1 MSKHGG
7 NRQGYVSNEYYIER
21 IQKLCGTKRLKYNFL
36 NSLSCRQLTEII
48 WLLELAQIH
57 ALDEKKEVIK

>member
-1 MSKHGG
+1 MSKRGG
-7 NRQGYVSNEYYIER
+7 NRQGYVSNEYYIEK
-21 IQKLCGTKRLKYNFL
+21 IEKMCGTKRLKYSFL
-36 NSLSCRQLTEII
+36 NSLSCGQLTEII